1 MKLHK
6 ILMVAGIGATL
17 MLSSCYDLDRNPDY
31 QVSSGTFFQTEEH
44 AKQAMMGTY
53 SIMRSDNV
61 YGLFFGWDCL
71 GGISRGYDNPSFQ
84 TIQRGTV
91 SVTNSWFSNKWSACY
106 EGIARSNNVLQNID
120 NVDMSEELKNRYRGE
135 ARFMRGLYYFHL
147 LSFFGGVPIYDES
160 WIVGEKYAE
169 MLLPRNTEDEVRAFI
184 LDDFTAA
191 AAVLPA
197 SWDAANYGRATS
209 GAAIALKGRVLLFAK
224 RYQEASQCFSQVINS
239 GEYQL
244 YPNYPDLFTPT
255 GDQSSEMVFAI
266 QNQGG
271 TGQEYGMPMCFYL
284 GSRSSFGSCWNN
296 VEAATTFVDEFEWA
310 DGRPF
315 DWEEVFPGYTTD
327 SNLRK
332 KIWFSELNSAK
343 NAVIEYTP
351 YKEQLLEMYDKRDPR
366 MQQQIILPYTHYIGW
381 SKAKATDHE
390 YVLADGMGIP
400 ADYGMIRTNDNND
413 VYLWRKFVPEGDMNG
428 GITNRSHTP
437 INYAIV
443 RYADVLLMQAE
454 CLNELGDQAGAVAL
468 VNQVRARSNMPG
480 INSGPSWLAAN
491 SHDEVFDRI
500 KHERRIELACEGH
513 SYFDMKRWGLLE
525 TLNGVSERTVSLS
538 KSTYTRK
545 VTERDYYWPIP
556 SGEIDKNESLTQNPG
571 W

>member
-6 ILMVAGIGATL
+6 ILMAAGVGATL

-31 QVSSGTFFQTEEH
+31 QVSSGTFFKTEEH
-44 AKQAMMGTY
+44 AKQALMGTY
-53 SIMRSDNV
+53 SIMRNDNV

-84 TIQRGTV
+84 KIQRGTV
-91 SVTNSWFSNKWSACY
+91 SLTDSYFSNKWSNCY
-106 EGIARSNNVLQNID
+106 EGIARANNVLQNID
-120 NVDMSEELKNRYRGE
+120 NVDMSEELKNQYRGE

-147 LSFFGGVPIYDES
+147 LSFYGGVPIYDES
-160 WIVGEKYAE
+160 WVVGEKYTD
-169 MLLPRNTEDEVRAFI
+169 MLLPRNTEEEVRQFVI
-184 LDDFTAA
+184 DDFN
-191 AAVLPA
+191 AAVASLPA
-197 SWDAANYGRATS
+197 SWDAANHGRATS
-209 GAAIALKGRVLLFAK
+209 GAAKAMKGRVLLFGK
-224 RYQEASQCFSQVINS
+224 RYQEASQCFSEVINS
-239 GEYQL
+239 GLYQL
-244 YPNYPDLFTPT
+244 YPNYADLFTPT
-255 GDQSSEMVFAI
+255 ADQSSEMIFAV

-296 VEAATTFVDEFEWA
+296 VEAATTFADEFEWA

-315 DWEEVFPGYTTD
+315 DWEEVFPGYT
-327 SNLRK
+327 SNQSLRK
-332 KIWFSELNSAK
+332 EIWFSKLNSGK
-343 NAVIEYTP
+343 TAVTEYTP

-366 MQQQIILPYTHYIGW
+366 MKQQLILPYTNYLGW

-400 ADYGMIRTNDNND
+400 ADYGMVRTNDNND

-437 INYAIV
+437 INYPIV

-454 CLNELGDQAGAVAL
+454 CLNELGDIAGAVAL

-480 INSGPSWLAAN
+480 LNSGPSWLAVN
-491 SHDEVFDRI
+491 SHDEMFDRI
-500 KHERRIELACEGH
+500 MHERRIELACEGH
-513 SYFDMKRWGLLE
+513 SYFDMKRWGKLE
-525 TLNGVSERTVSLS
+525 TLNGVRERTISLA